1 MKMNRYNGGLMT
13 ASEWQMICHVCKE
26 EKRLAKP
33 LTDDQKKRQAECER
47 LEVIYKHNK
56 RLGYHATV
64 YVDPDSNDRRHAS
77 SYLSKIMPTTKCAA
91 REGNPIAN
99 IFKGARQVEQ
109 INDYSRA
116 DLAKK
121 YEAN

>member
-13 ASEWQMICHVCKE
+13 ANEWQMICHVCKE

-33 LTDDQKKRQAECER
+33 LTDEQKKQQAERER
-47 LEVIYKHNK
+47 LELVYKRNK

-64 YVDPDSNDRRHAS
+64 YVDPDNNARRRAS

-91 REGNPIAN
+91 RDGNPIAN

-109 INDYSRA
+109 VDEYSRA
-116 DLAKK
+116 DLSKR